1 MSHDLSIVLAEAV
14 LAIHL
19 VVIAFNVFGLVA
31 IPLGGALGWRFVR
44 LFWWRVLHLASLAV
58 VAAQALAGQACFLT
72 VMQDALSGAHRS
84 PLIMSWINRLLFW
97 PLPLWV
103 FAAFYVIIFLYTLAL
118 WRFVPPRRSRTS
130 PALKSWPSGGLG

>member
-1 MSHDLSIVLAEAV
+1 MPHDLSLVLAEAV

-31 IPLGGALGWRFVR
+31 IPLGGWLGWRFVR
-44 LFWWRVLHLASLAV
+44 LFWWRALHLASLAV

-103 FAAFYVIIFLYTLAL
+103 FAALYVIIFLYTLAL
-118 WRFVPPRRSRTS
+118 WRFVPPRRSRT
-130 PALKSWPSGGLG
+130 PPTLKSWPSGRLG